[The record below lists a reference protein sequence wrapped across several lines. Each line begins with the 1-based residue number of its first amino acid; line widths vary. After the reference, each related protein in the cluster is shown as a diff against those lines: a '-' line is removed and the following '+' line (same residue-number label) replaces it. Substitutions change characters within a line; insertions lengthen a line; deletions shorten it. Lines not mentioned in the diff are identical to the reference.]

1 MKMPA
6 RLRSLAGSQKNHLLS
21 YVSNI
26 LMAYHRA
33 KPQIRI
39 TFCTYIE
46 NNNTE
51 SERHGCA
58 CMCNKIHDME
68 ALHYN
73 S

>member
-1 MKMPA
+1 
-6 RLRSLAGSQKNHLLS
+6 
-21 YVSNI
+21 
-26 LMAYHRA
+26 MAYHRA

-39 TFCTYIE
+39 TFRTYIE